1 MPSLS
6 GSPNRDARQKLI
18 KARSELILDHPFFGS
33 LAMRLALV
41 EDPDCATAWA
51 DGRTLGF
58 NPDYIAALDPE
69 ETKGLLAHEVMHLA
83 CLHQV
88 RRKGRSAR
96 LWNMAGDLAINW
108 LLLEA
113 GLRLPRGFLHDP
125 ARTDMSV
132 DAIYSSMSGQEG
144 KAGGKPD
151 NDAGKDS
158 GAAQGSP
165 SPDAPGKRQEARR
178 HGQAGGG
185 PEEAG
190 RPRQPGSGSLP
201 SLEGQS
207 PTDHELD
214 MSADPGRCGEVR
226 DPQSQPHGRPEEE
239 LARQESQWRAAVT
252 RAAAE
257 AREQGRL
264 PAGIERAISQLA
276 DISLDWRQILD
287 RFLAASARDDYSWVA
302 PNRRYLHQGLYLP
315 SLHSRELPDIVV
327 AVDTSGSIFNR
338 ELERFAAEISALL
351 EAYETTAH
359 VLYAD
364 AKVQHGEVF
373 RRSDL
378 PLELKPLGGGG
389 TDFRPAFQWVEEQG
403 LRPAC
408 LIYLTDLECSCF
420 PEEPEY
426 PVLWAVI
433 GKWRNAPPF
442 GEIVEVRGG

>member
-1 MPSLS
+1 MPSSS
-6 GSPNRDARQKLI
+6 GSHDRDARQKLVR
-18 KARSELILDHPFFGS
+18 ARSELILDHPFFGS
-33 LAMRLALV
+33 LAMRLALA
-41 EDPDCATAWA
+41 EDHGCATAWA

-58 NPDYIAALDPE
+58 NPAYIAGLTSD

-88 RRKGRSAR
+88 RRKGRNAR

-113 GLRLPRGFLHDP
+113 GLRLPRGFLNDP
-125 ARTDMSV
+125 ARAGMSV
-132 DAIYSSMSGQEG
+132 DAIYSSMTSQEG
-144 KAGGKPD
+144 QAGGKPD
-151 NDAGKDS
+151 NDAGRED
-158 GAAQGSP
+158 GAGQGSP

-178 HGQAGGG
+178 HGQSGGE
-185 PEEAG
+185 PETG
-190 RPRQPGSGSLP
+190 RPRQPGSGARSP
-201 SLEGQS
+201 MEGES
-207 PTDHELD
+207 RTEHESD

-226 DPQSQPHGRPEEE
+226 DPQGPIQGRPEEE

-276 DISLDWRQILD
+276 DISLDWRQILE
-287 RFLAASARDDYSWVA
+287 RFLAASARDDYSWVT

-327 AVDTSGSIFNR
+327 AVDTSGSIFSR
-338 ELERFAAEISALL
+338 ELEQFAAEISALL
-351 EAYETTAH
+351 ETYETTAH

-364 AKVQHGEVF
+364 AKVQHYETF

-389 TDFRPAFQWVEEQG
+389 TDFRPAFQWVEKQG

-408 LIYLTDLECSCF
+408 LIYLTDLECSSF

-433 GKWRNAPPF
+433 GRWRKAPPF
-442 GEIVEVRGG
+442 GEIVEVRGR